1 MRRSSLITLAVPLV
15 TFALA
20 LTLFG
25 VLSRDGAD
33 ADAAR
38 AQAAA
43 DRVDL
48 RAAATPAERMAAL
61 EKLVRADRGGA
72 PVANQLGEAYLQKG
86 RETGDP
92 SYYGRAEALFD
103 RARRIRPRD
112 ADALIG
118 LGTLALARHDF
129 PEALGLARR
138 ARRLSPDTIRSY
150 AVLVDAEVELGRY
163 GAAERSLQRMVD
175 AKPNLAAYAR
185 VSYFRELHGDLPGA
199 VEAMEL
205 AVSAGGG
212 SAEST
217 AYVQTLLGTLE
228 FTRGRLAAAR
238 RAYGAALERLPGY
251 VPAQAG
257 MARVDAARGRLG
269 RAVGRYA
276 KVTERLPLPEYVV
289 AQGEAELAD
298 GDRRGARERFD
309 LMDAQRRLLSAAGVN
324 TDVEFALFEA
334 DHGNRRRGVELGRQ
348 AWSDAPS
355 VRSADA
361 LGWALTRAGKPEAGL
376 RMARRA
382 LALGSRDPLFLV
394 HAGLSAR
401 AAGRPEL
408 ARRWLRRALADNP
421 RFSPLW
427 APRARRA
434 LRSLEA

>member
-1 MRRSSLITLAVPLV
+1 MRRSLPTLAVPLA
-15 TFALA
+15 TFAVALA
-20 LTLFG
+20 LFG
-25 VLSRDGAD
+25 VLSRGGGD
-33 ADAAR
+33 AGAAR
-38 AQAAA
+38 AQAVA
-43 DRVDL
+43 DRVEL
-48 RAAATPAERMAAL
+48 SAGATPAERIDAL

-72 PVANQLGEAYLQKG
+72 PLANQLGEAYLQKG

-92 SYYGRAEALFD
+92 SYYGRAEALFL
-103 RARRIRPRD
+103 RARRIAPRD
-112 ADALIG
+112 ADAVIG

-129 PEALGLARR
+129 REALGLARQ
-138 ARRLSPDTIRSY
+138 ARRLAPDVIRSY
-150 AVLVDAEVELGRY
+150 AVLVDAEVELGRHE
-163 GAAERSLQRMVD
+163 AAARSLQRMVD

-185 VSYFRELHGDLPGA
+185 VSYFRELRGDLPGA

-212 SAEST
+212 SAESA

-257 MARVDAARGRLG
+257 LARVDAARGRPG
-269 RAVGRYA
+269 RALERYA

-289 AQGEAELAD
+289 AQGETQLAA
-298 GDRRGARERFD
+298 GDRRGARESFD
-309 LMDAQRRLLSAAGVN
+309 LVDAQRRLLDAAGVN

-334 DHGNRRRGVELGRQ
+334 DHGNRGRGVELGRR
-348 AWSDAPS
+348 AWRAAPG

-401 AAGRPEL
+401 AAGRSDL
-408 ARRWLRRALADNP
+408 ARRWLRRSLADNP

>member
-1 MRRSSLITLAVPLV
+1 MRRSSLITFAVPLA

-20 LTLFG
+20 LAVFG
-25 VLSRDGAD
+25 VLSRDGD
-33 ADAAR
+33 AGAAR
-38 AQAAA
+38 AAAAA

-48 RAAATPAERMAAL
+48 SAAATPDERIAAL
-61 EKLVRADRGGA
+61 EKVIRADRGGA
-72 PVANQLGEAYLQKG
+72 PLANQLGEAYLQKG

-92 SYYGRAEALFD
+92 GYYSRAEALFQ
-103 RARRIRPRD
+103 RARRIAPRD

-129 PEALGLARR
+129 RRALDLARR
-138 ARRLSPDTIRSY
+138 ARRLAPDTLRSY
-150 AVLVDAEVELGRY
+150 AVLVDAQVELGRY
-163 GAAERSLQRMVD
+163 RVAARSLQRMVD
-175 AKPNLAAYAR
+175 AKPNLSAYAR
-185 VSYFRELHGDLPGA
+185 VSYFRELRGDLSGA
-199 VEAMEL
+199 VEAMRL

-228 FTRGRLAAAR
+228 FTRGRLGAAR
-238 RAYGAALERLPGY
+238 EAYGAALARLPGY

-257 MARVDAARGRLG
+257 MARVDAASGRLG

-289 AQGEAELAD
+289 AQGEAELAR
-298 GDRRGARERFD
+298 GDRRGARERFE
-309 LMDAQRRLLSAAGVN
+309 LVEAERRLLSAAGVN

-334 DHGNRRRGVELGRQ
+334 DHGDRARGVELGRR
-348 AWSDAPS
+348 AWSAAPS

-382 LALGSRDPLFLV
+382 LALGSRDPFFLV
-394 HAGLSAR
+394 HAGLTAR
-401 AAGRPEL
+401 AAGRPGL
-408 ARRWLRRALADNP
+408 ARRWLRRSLADNP

-434 LRSLEA
+434 LRSLTT